1 MTDTFTQVNYEVLL
15 AFTGNGLICQPIGIA
30 YESHYISKTDY
41 LKGEIETMD
50 KCDKNW
56 IYSYAG

>member
-1 MTDTFTQVNYEVLL
+1 MTDT
-15 AFTGNGLICQPIGIA
+15 FTGNGLICQPIGIA
-30 YESHYISKTDY
+30 YESQYISKTDY